1 MIKRISAYTI
11 HCDACGRRL
20 GGPFGSSSTAY
31 IFAIGNGLAKTEEPY
46 YVYCSRECKEKLE
59 AALPKPEKDQ

>member
-1 MIKRISAYTI
+1 MIKRISAYTL

-20 GGPFGSSSTAY
+20 GGPFGSRSTAFIY
-31 IFAIGNGLAKTEEPY
+31 AIGNGLAKSEEPY
-46 YVYCSRECKEKLE
+46 YVYCSRECKAKLE